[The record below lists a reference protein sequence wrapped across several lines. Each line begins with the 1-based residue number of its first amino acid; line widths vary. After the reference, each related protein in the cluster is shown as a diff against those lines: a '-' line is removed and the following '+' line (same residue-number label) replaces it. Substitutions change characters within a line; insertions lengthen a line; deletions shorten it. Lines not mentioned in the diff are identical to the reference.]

1 MQKDYGETKSEKYYM
16 QKKLKAPKKYKY
28 ISSEFISLKIGE

>member
-1 MQKDYGETKSEKYYM
+1 MQKDYGETKSEKYM
-16 QKKLKAPKKYKY
+16 QKKLKATKKYKY